1 MISNV
6 LVLCMPIA
14 VPPVAFTQE
23 AEPEATTLQEA
34 LMGGRTWLNFN
45 FRYETAD
52 QDVLDKEA
60 HAATLRTA
68 LGYESAS
75 YRGFRGLVEFED
87 ISNIGNDLFNSTI
100 NGETGRPVV
109 ADPDSTEVNQAYAAW
124 APNDSFEA
132 KLGRQE
138 MAFGNHRFIG
148 TVAWR
153 QNHQSFDAARADWT
167 DGDGTTVTYAYLDSV
182 RRIFGEDSPKGME
195 KMSSHLVDIRRSLD
209 GIGDLA
215 AYGYYLDFDK
225 SEAVSSLTLGLR
237 LSGSQE
243 LDEKKSL
250 LYTAEFATQEDAAD
264 NPIEID
270 SEYWLAEVG
279 LDLGPAVVRL
289 GNEHLG
295 GSGDAGDKFS
305 TPLATLHKFN
315 GFADL
320 FLTTPDEGLED
331 YYLSVSGKLGEVN
344 CALTYHV
351 FESDAD
357 SIDYGDELNFTAVY
371 PLNER
376 TKLGAKWAQFN
387 SDDRYTDTQRAMA
400 WISYRML

>member
-1 MISNV
+1 M
-6 LVLCMPIA
+6 
-14 VPPVAFTQE
+14 
-23 AEPEATTLQEA
+23 
-34 LMGGRTWLNFN
+34 
-45 FRYETAD
+45 
-52 QDVLDKEA
+52 
-60 HAATLRTA
+60 
-68 LGYESAS
+68 
-75 YRGFRGLVEFED
+75 EFED

-270 SEYWLAEVG
+270 SEYWHAEVG
-279 LDLGPAVVRL
+279 LDLGPAVVRV

-295 GSGDAGDKFS
+295 GSGNAGDKFS

-331 YYLSVSGKLGEVN
+331 YYLSVSGKVGEVN

-351 FESDAD
+351 FESDSG
-357 SIDYGDELNFTAVY
+357 SIDYGDELNFTALY